1 MGRLLVILI
10 LCFELLVSQL
20 VSYFAVLNRA
30 LVVVVC
36 LGHWI
41 RIVAGFLRLYVE
53 VEASALAF
61 VQQSVR

>member
-1 MGRLLVILI
+1 MGRLLIILI
-10 LCFELLVSQL
+10 LCFELLVGQL

-61 VQQSVR
+61 MQQSIR